1 MSDDTAAPEVSF
13 EAQVLAARARDLHAR
28 AGRRIVLGITG
39 PPGAGKSTI
48 AAGLLAELGDA
59 AVIVPMDGF
68 HFSNAVLRSLGR
80 ESRKGAP
87 DTFDVGGYVALL
99 DRIRIPA
106 TEVIY
111 GPSFD
116 REIDEPI
123 ANDVA
128 VAPDVQVVITEGNY
142 LLTAVG
148 GWHRVHPLL
157 DQVWYVDVDPV
168 LRRDRLTA
176 RHGAFGKDRLSAEKW
191 ANGPDEA
198 NAIIVTGSRA
208 EADLIVRVS

>member
-1 MSDDTAAPEVSF
+1 VTDETPPLEVSF
-13 EAQVLAARARDLHAR
+13 EVPLLAARARALHAE

-48 AAGLLAELGDA
+48 AAELLAELGEA

-68 HFSNAVLRSLGR
+68 HFSNAVLRTLGR

-99 DRIRIPA
+99 DRIRVSA
-106 TEVIY
+106 AEVIY

-123 ANDVA
+123 ANDVM
-128 VAPDVQVVITEGNY
+128 VAPTVQVVITEGNY
-142 LLTAVG
+142 LLTPG
-148 GWHRVHPLL
+148 HGWGRVRPLL
-157 DQVWYVDVDPV
+157 DQVWYVDVDPG
-168 LRRDRLTA
+168 LRRSRLTA
-176 RHGAFGKDRLSAEKW
+176 RHSAFGKDPRSAEEW

-198 NAIIVTGSRA
+198 NAQIVTGSRA
-208 EADLIVRVS
+208 QADLIVRLV